1 MTGVALE
8 VFQRLVEQSPDGV
21 VVCERGTD
29 GWPVVFS
36 NRAFERLTGYSEHEL
51 KGRDLRQ
58 LQGQDREQEQ
68 RQRLR
73 QAVADG
79 TSCRVLMRNYR
90 SDGTQFWN
98 EFVLVPLNDA
108 HGNVTH
114 FVSFH
119 RDAGERMRI
128 EQRTG
133 TGREGGTANAA
144 GGAAPFS
151 AARDDRL
158 TGLYGRGY
166 FDELVRRDWAIA
178 QRDGLRLALVVYDI
192 DSLGVYNETFGRP
205 AGDSCIKRVGR
216 AIASCLRR
224 GSDLTARLEG
234 GTIAALV
241 HSMTIEQA
249 LPFAHAI
256 VERVR
261 AQRIHHPRSSVS
273 KHVTVSGGLVS
284 VIPGPQDGLEKFM
297 ERARAALKDAKAA
310 GRNRVIS
317 AKQD

>member
-1 MTGVALE
+1 MTTVSLE

-21 VVCERGTD
+21 VVCERASD

-51 KGRDLRQ
+51 RGRDLRL

-73 QAVADG
+73 QALADG

-90 SDGTQFWN
+90 SDGTRFWN

-108 HGNVTH
+108 SGTITH

-119 RDAGERMRI
+119 RNAAERMRI
-128 EQRTG
+128 EQRPG
-133 TGREGGTANAA
+133 GGRENGPAAVA
-144 GGAAPFS
+144 GGAAALS
-151 AARDDRL
+151 ATRDDRL

-178 QRDGLRLALVVYDI
+178 QRDGLRLVLAVFDI
-192 DSLGVYNETFGRP
+192 DSLGAYNETFGRP
-205 AGDSCIKRVGR
+205 AGDACIKRAGR

-234 GTIAALV
+234 GTIAALI

-249 LPFAHAI
+249 LPFVNSI

-261 AQRIHHPRSSVS
+261 EQRIHHPRSPVF
-273 KHVTVSGGLVS
+273 KYVTVSGGLIS
-284 VIPGPQDGLEKFM
+284 VVPGPRDELDKFM
-297 ERARAALKDAKAA
+297 EQARAALKDAKTA
-310 GRNRVIS
+310 GRNRV
-317 AKQD
+317 AVARD

>member
-1 MTGVALE
+1 MTGAALE
-8 VFQRLVEQSPDGV
+8 VFQRLVEQSPDGI

-36 NRAFERLTGYSEHEL
+36 NRAFERLTGYSEHEVR
-51 KGRDLRQ
+51 GRDLRL

-68 RQRLR
+68 RQKMR

-119 RDAGERMRI
+119 RDAGGRMRI
-128 EQRTG
+128 EHRAG
-133 TGREGGTANAA
+133 ASREGGTAAAA
-144 GGAAPFS
+144 GGAAAFS
-151 AARDDRL
+151 VARDDRL
-158 TGLYGRGY
+158 TGLCGRGY

-178 QRDGLRLALVVYDI
+178 QRDGLRLALVVFDI

-234 GTIAALV
+234 GTIAALI

-249 LPFAHAI
+249 LPFANAI

-261 AQRIHHPRSSVS
+261 EQRIHHPRSSVG
-273 KHVTVSGGLVS
+273 KYVTVSGGLVS
-284 VIPGPQDGLEKFM
+284 VIPGPKDDLEKLM
-297 ERARAALKDAKAA
+297 ERARAALKDAKAT
-310 GRNRVIS
+310 GRNRVIA

>member
-1 MTGVALE
+1 MTTVALE
-8 VFQRLVEQSPDGV
+8 AFHRLVEQSPEGV
-21 VVCERGTD
+21 VICERGND

-51 KGRDLRQ
+51 TGRDLRL

-68 RQRLR
+68 RQRMR
-73 QAVADG
+73 QAVTDG

-98 EFVLVPLNDA
+98 EFVLVPLNDDA
-108 HGNVTH
+108 GNVTH

-128 EQRTG
+128 EQKPG
-133 TGREGGTANAA
+133 GIREANAGA
-144 GGAAPFS
+144 SAGAA
-151 AARDDRL
+151 AQGGVGRDDRL

-166 FDELVRRDWAIA
+166 FDELVRRDWAVA
-178 QRDGLRLALVVYDI
+178 QRDGLRLALVVFDI
-192 DSLGVYNETFGRP
+192 DALGVYNETFGKP

-234 GTIAALV
+234 GTIAALI
-241 HSMTIEQA
+241 HSMTVEQA
-249 LPFAHAI
+249 LPFANSI

-261 AQRIHHPRSSVS
+261 EQRIHHPRSSVF
-273 KHVTVSGGLVS
+273 KYVTVSGGLVS
-284 VIPGPQDGLEKFM
+284 VVPGPQDEFEKFM
-297 ERARAALKDAKAA
+297 GRARAALKDAKAA
-310 GRNRVIS
+310 GRNRVF
-317 AKQD
+317 ATKQD

>member
-1 MTGVALE
+1 MTTVALE
-8 VFQRLVEQSPDGV
+8 VFHRLVEQSPEGV
-21 VVCERGTD
+21 VICERSND

-51 KGRDLRQ
+51 KGRDLRL

-68 RQRLR
+68 RQRMR
-73 QAVADG
+73 QAVNDG

-98 EFVLVPLNDA
+98 EFVLVPLNDDA
-108 HGNVTH
+108 GNVTH

-119 RDAGERMRI
+119 RDAGERMRL
-128 EQRTG
+128 EPKP
-133 TGREGGTANAA
+133 GGNRDMNSGAAA
-144 GGAAPFS
+144 GNGVPAGV
-151 AARDDRL
+151 ARDDRL

-166 FDELVRRDWAIA
+166 FDELVRRDWAVA
-178 QRDGLRLALVVYDI
+178 QRDGLRLALVVFDI
-192 DSLGVYNETFGRP
+192 DALGVYNETFGKP

-234 GTIAALV
+234 GTIAALI
-241 HSMTIEQA
+241 HSMTVEQA
-249 LPFAHAI
+249 LPFANSI
-256 VERVR
+256 IERVR
-261 AQRIHHPRSSVS
+261 EQRIHHPRSSVFRY
-273 KHVTVSGGLVS
+273 VTVSGGLVS
-284 VIPGPQDGLEKFM
+284 VVPGPQDDFEKFI
-297 ERARAALKDAKAA
+297 ERARATLKEAKAA
-310 GRNRVIS
+310 GRNRVFA